1 MLCHQGL
8 TLRRVGVNVSKFST
22 SLHKPVLK
30 ESFVFFF
37 LFVVI
42 QSLSVSASSGP
53 HGLQHARLPCLSLS
67 PGVCSNSFS
76 LSQLCHPTI
85 SSFVSPSPPVLNLSQ
100 HQGLFQWVSSL
111 HQVARL
117 LELQHQSFQWIFRVL
132 FFFFY
137 DWLVWY
143 PCCPR
148 GSQESSPRPQF
159 QSINFS
165 AFSFLYDPAVTSVHD
180 YWKIIALTIQTFVGK
195 VMSMLLNML
204 SRFVIAFLPR
214 SKRLFISWLQ
224 SLSTVILEPK
234 KIKSATVSIVFSS
247 ICH

>member
-132 FFFFY
+132 FFFL
-137 DWLVWY
+137 WLT
-143 PCCPR
+143 
-148 GSQESSPRPQF
+148 GLIS
-159 QSINFS
+159 
-165 AFSFLYDPAVTSVHD
+165 
-180 YWKIIALTIQTFVGK
+180 
-195 VMSMLLNML
+195 LLPKGL
-204 SRFVIAFLPR
+204 SR
-214 SKRLFISWLQ
+214 
-224 SLSTVILEPK
+224 
-234 KIKSATVSIVFSS
+234 VFSKTTVPKHQFFS
-247 ICH
+247 IQLSLWSSCHICAWLLKNHSFDYTDLCGQSDVYAFEYAV